1 MFAGSLG
8 LQRPV
13 RPLRVGD
20 EGLLQTRWGLTVLS
34 VLSSVSRAG
43 ALKSNH
49 ATQWDLTP
57 RRRPAE
63 ERPGG
68 LPGAP
73 AQSFAGP
80 GAPRAACPPTA
91 LSPPHLL
98 LRAFLQIAS

>member
-73 AQSFAGP
+73 R
-80 GAPRAACPPTA
+80 RASRALARLVRRAHRLPCPHPIWSCE
-91 LSPPHLL
+91 LFS
-98 LRAFLQIAS
+98 R

>member
-1 MFAGSLG
+1 M
-8 LQRPV
+8 QRPL

-57 RRRPAE
+57 RRRPRRSA
-63 ERPGG
+63 PGG
-68 LPGAP
+68 CPEPLRRASRALARLVRRAHRLP
-73 AQSFAGP
+73 
-80 GAPRAACPPTA
+80 CPHPICSCE
-91 LSPPHLL
+91 LFS
-98 LRAFLQIAS
+98 R